1 MTTEKQKTAI
11 KFCEDILVVKFR
23 GDVSDFQEVSD
34 FLSEYLEKA
43 KTAFLDIMHSYDPIY
58 D

>member
-1 MTTEKQKTAI
+1 MTTGEQKLAV
-11 KFCEDILVVKFR
+11 KFCEDILIVKFR
-23 GDVSDFQEVSD
+23 GDINNFQEVSD

-43 KTAFLDIMHSYDPIY
+43 KTTFLDIMCSYDPIY